1 MNAVVNIG
9 RTIARERRRVGITQ
23 EQLADHLGVSKAA
36 VSKWELGQSVPDV
49 GLLPRIAAYF
59 SLTLDELFDWHD
71 ELTQEES
78 AARYAEVYALG
89 EKDLAAA
96 HARLRELAAAHYSDA
111 NVLLML
117 ASLLTMWAGGMA
129 TPFVPACKRGGEP
142 EGELAPAALIDEAL
156 VLLDRVLGTSDDPS
170 TLYLARQQK
179 ATTLFQAERYGDAA
193 ALLEQLVRRQDE
205 GAPTML
211 LASAYRKLGRE
222 DDALD
227 LLQMERLR
235 AANFVLSSLMQE
247 VGMRG
252 DAAFACAA
260 SKAAESA
267 FCALDME
274 AVNPYYLVTVQL
286 EVAETLRDA
295 GEKEAA
301 LEALRRAVAAMER
314 VDSESADLTE
324 SPLWD
329 RVAERL
335 DPARAGEAWAE
346 HKGRQAA
353 QLQAIMRQG
362 VAERL
367 RSPEWRAFA
376 DDIDKMVPGSILSLH
391 LVASTGA
398 NLTQT

>member
-1 MNAVVNIG
+1 MNTVVNIG

-59 SLTLDELFDWHD
+59 SLTLDELFDWRD

-96 HARLRELAAAHYSDA
+96 HVRLRELAAAHCSDA
-111 NVLLML
+111 NLLLML

-129 TPFVPACKRGGEP
+129 TPFVPACEKGGEL

-235 AANFVLSSLMQE
+235 AANLVLSSLMQE

-260 SKAAESA
+260 GKAAEA
-267 FCALDME
+267 TFRALDME

-329 RVAERL
+329 RVAGRL

-346 HKGRQAA
+346 HKGRQAT

-376 DDIDKMVPGSILSLH
+376 DDDARYREIAMGWLGTCSVQPI
-391 LVASTGA
+391 
-398 NLTQT
+398 

>member
-1 MNAVVNIG
+1 MNTVVNIG
-9 RTIARERRRVGITQ
+9 RTVARERRRVGITQ

-36 VSKWELGQSVPDV
+36 VFKWELGQSVPDV

-59 SLTLDELFDWHD
+59 SLTLDKLFDWHD

-96 HARLRELAAAHYSDA
+96 HARLRELAAAHHSDA
-111 NVLLML
+111 NLLLML

-170 TLYLARQQK
+170 TLYLTRQQK

-260 SKAAESA
+260 GKAAESA

-274 AVNPYYLVTVQL
+274 TVNPYYLVTVQL

-301 LEALRRAVAAMER
+301 LEALHRAVAAMER

-329 RVAERL
+329 RVAGRL

-376 DDIDKMVPGSILSLH
+376 DDDARYREIAMGWLGTCSVQPI
-391 LVASTGA
+391 
-398 NLTQT
+398 

>member
-1 MNAVVNIG
+1 MNTVVNIG

-36 VSKWELGQSVPDV
+36 VSKWELGQSMPDV

-89 EKDLAAA
+89 EKDLVAA

-111 NVLLML
+111 NLLLML
-117 ASLLTMWAGGMA
+117 TSLLTMWAGGMA
-129 TPFVPACKRGGEP
+129 TPFVPACKRDGES

-156 VLLDRVLGTSDDPS
+156 MLLDRVLGTSDDPA

-179 ATTLFQAERYGDAA
+179 ATTLFQAERYEDAA

-211 LASAYRKLGRE
+211 LASAYRKLGRD

-235 AANFVLSSLMQE
+235 AANFVLSSLLQE

-260 SKAAESA
+260 GKAAEA
-267 FCALDME
+267 TFCALDMVT
-274 AVNPYYLVTVQL
+274 VNPYYLVTVQF

-314 VDSESADLTE
+314 VDSESADLAE

-329 RVAERL
+329 RVAGRL

-367 RSPEWRAFA
+367 LSPEWRAFA
-376 DDIDKMVPGSILSLH
+376 GDDARYREMMGWLGTCSVQPI
-391 LVASTGA
+391 
-398 NLTQT
+398 

>member
-1 MNAVVNIG
+1 MNTVVNIG

-36 VSKWELGQSVPDV
+36 VSKWELGQSLPDV
-49 GLLPRIAAYF
+49 GLLPHIAAYF
-59 SLTLDELFDWHD
+59 SLTLDELFDWRD

-78 AARYAEVYALG
+78 AALYAEVYALG

-96 HARLRELAAAHYSDA
+96 HARLHELAAAHYSDV
-111 NVLLML
+111 NLLLML

-129 TPFVPACKRGGEP
+129 TPFAPACEKGGEP
-142 EGELAPAALIDEAL
+142 EGELVPAALIDEAL
-156 VLLDRVLGTSDDPS
+156 ALLDRVLETSDDPA

-179 ATTLFQAERYGDAA
+179 ATTLFRAERYEDAT
-193 ALLEQLVRRQDE
+193 ALLEQLVHRQDE

-211 LASAYRKLGRE
+211 LASAYRKLGRDE
-222 DDALD
+222 DALG
-227 LLQMERLR
+227 LLQAERLR

-252 DAAFACAA
+252 DATFACAA
-260 SKAAESA
+260 AKAAEA
-267 FCALDME
+267 VFDALDME
-274 AVNPYYLVTVQL
+274 AMNPYYLVTMHL
-286 EVAETLRDA
+286 EVAETLREA
-295 GEKEAA
+295 GEKDAA
-301 LEALRRAVAAMER
+301 LEALRLTVAAMEHAGQ
-314 VDSESADLTE
+314 ETPDL
-324 SPLWD
+324 SDAPLWD

-346 HKGRQAA
+346 HKGRQAT

-376 DDIDKMVPGSILSLH
+376 DDDARYREIAMGWLGRCSVQPI
-391 LVASTGA
+391 
-398 NLTQT
+398 